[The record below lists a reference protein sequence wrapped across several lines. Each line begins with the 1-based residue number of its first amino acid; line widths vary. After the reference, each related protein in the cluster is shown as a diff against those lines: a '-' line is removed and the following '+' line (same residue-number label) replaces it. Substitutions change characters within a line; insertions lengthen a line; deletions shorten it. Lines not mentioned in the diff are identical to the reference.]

1 MTTFRIIALV
11 AASSLAFSSIALAQS
26 KKNTTKK
33 SPAKSTKS
41 TATPT
46 KNTTPAKNTPLA
58 APSTPA
64 AVPSNPPPSA
74 TAPTPP
80 TPSTTP
86 TASTPQLTPSL
97 ASSGLQEALTKG
109 IEKGVELVS
118 KPDGYLGNQLIRI
131 PFPPELKMVEDGV
144 RRIGLGSVADQAV
157 TSMNRAA
164 EQAASDALPIFLDAI
179 KQLNF
184 TDVMSILNG
193 SSDRA
198 ATDFLQRTTTD
209 QLVQKF
215 KPTISDALTKVEA
228 TRYWGQITQAYNQIP
243 FVQKV
248 NPDLPD
254 YVTKRAIDGLF
265 TMVAQEEKNIRQNP
279 IARTS
284 DVLQQVFGGITKS
297 IGK

>member
-1 MTTFRIIALV
+1 
-11 AASSLAFSSIALAQS
+11 
-26 KKNTTKK
+26 
-33 SPAKSTKS
+33 
-41 TATPT
+41 
-46 KNTTPAKNTPLA
+46 
-58 APSTPA
+58 
-64 AVPSNPPPSA
+64 
-74 TAPTPP
+74 
-80 TPSTTP
+80 
-86 TASTPQLTPSL
+86 
-97 ASSGLQEALTKG
+97 LTKG